1 MTISKR
7 TQEFYKTIKEGT
19 VITKRKHWELSM
31 KQHEEEGSFLVDW
44 QVMITKPEKYGFERI
59 EEYNTTTSSKYSVTD
74 VIEMMKKGMTIEE
87 IEQTVSTQVKTIK
100 LKKI

>member
-7 TQEFYKTIKEGT
+7 TQEFYKTIEKGT
-19 VITKRKHWELSM
+19 IITKRKHWEYSM
-31 KQHEEEGSFLVDW
+31 KQYREEGSFLVDW
-44 QVMITKPEKYGFERI
+44 QVIITKPEKYGFERI

-74 VIEMMKKGMTIEE
+74 VIEMMKKGMTVEE